1 MTALSDEL
9 NPPVDHDKF
18 PTRENCDPANPYEA
32 TWWTFAALPGM
43 RGASFMMPMPYY
55 ALVSKRQADLGVM
68 VVCPECGHRP
78 EPKLRLAMPKGG
90 APSMWSGQGT
100 WVPSET
106 PVENESAVV
115 RAVNALSPED
125 RATFFRELVRRAET
139 GDLEA
144 LIAEYRGRA
153 E

>member
-32 TWWTFAALPGM
+32 FWWMFPTLPGL

-55 ALVSKRQADLGVM
+55 ALVSKRIDDLGGM
-68 VVCPECGHRP
+68 VQCPECGHRK
-78 EPKLRLAMPKGG
+78 EPKLRLVMPKSGT
-90 APSMWSGQGT
+90 PSMWAGQGT
-100 WVPSET
+100 WVPAET
-106 PVENESAVV
+106 PVEHESAIE
-115 RAVNALSPED
+115 RAVKALSPED
-125 RATFFRELVRRAET
+125 RAVFFRELVRRAES

-144 LIAEYRGRA
+144 LIAEYRGGA